1 MEERS
6 IVLLAALIA
15 GASLV
20 TGCSGSPGTN
30 GTTRDAVSGA
40 VLFATY
46 CATCHPGGGNVINPS
61 KTLQR
66 LTLAANGITTPEG
79 IIARVRNPGPGMKRF
94 DPEELS
100 DEKARSI
107 AVYVLDAFQ

>member
-1 MEERS
+1 MEKR
-6 IVLLAALIA
+6 IILLPALIA
-15 GASLV
+15 GTLLV
-20 TGCSGSPGTN
+20 TGCSVSPGTN
-30 GTTRDAVSGA
+30 GTTKVAESGA

-100 DEKARSI
+100 DEKARCI
-107 AVYVLDAFQ
+107 AVYVLDAFR